1 MEQIGK
7 RREGEPCPRET
18 VSGSD
23 EGDKDEDDGDDEAG
37 RFVCGWCKVAFARDT
52 FARFVLKLFQH

>member
-7 RREGEPCPRET
+7 RREGEPCPTET

-23 EGDKDEDDGDDEAG
+23 EGDKEKDDGDDEAG
-37 RFVCGWCKVAFARDT
+37 RFVCGWCKVAFA
-52 FARFVLKLFQH
+52 